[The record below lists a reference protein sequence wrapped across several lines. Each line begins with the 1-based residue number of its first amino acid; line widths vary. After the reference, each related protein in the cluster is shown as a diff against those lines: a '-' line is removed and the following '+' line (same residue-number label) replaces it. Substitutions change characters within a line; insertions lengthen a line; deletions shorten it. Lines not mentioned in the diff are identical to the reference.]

1 MKNSWKC
8 CGFGLFSCW
17 QLWFHEKNCLKK
29 FWWKTRENVG
39 GFAIFYCWHSW
50 FPEIIVKFCQNWI
63 FGQKFDFSNS
73 VLYES
78 WKRKNNGFFFF
89 FAKCKKEEANFSH
102 FAIMLILTWKMK
114 IFQFFLHPSASEKPN
129 SENLQIFWVLFWH
142 LGLFTVFPDRYA
154 NWNVGLADK
163 KWSKLLI
170 PIARPLSIAKGVWN
184 VPRLRKRWFVD
195 PMVSFI
201 LQNAKCT
208 EKIAGNL
215 LSSILTCS
223 RRIWKSS
230 KKSSYQK

>member
-1 MKNSWKC
+1 MSLGKEERITDFFFCKVQKRRSK
-8 CGFGLFSCW
+8 LFSFCNYAN
-17 QLWFHEKNCLKK
+17 LDMENEK
-29 FWWKTRENVG
+29 
-39 GFAIFYCWHSW
+39 
-50 FPEIIVKFCQNWI
+50 
-63 FGQKFDFSNS
+63 FS
-73 VLYES
+73 
-78 WKRKNNGFFFF
+78 
-89 FAKCKKEEANFSH
+89 
-102 FAIMLILTWKMK
+102 I
-114 IFQFFLHPSASEKPN
+114 FLHPSALEKPN

-223 RRIWKSS
+223 HRIWKSS
-230 KKSSYQK
+230 KIIIFSKAQKMLEMRLSIW